1 MMNSCRMRWRRD
13 ALASRL
19 PYREGVTIAA
29 DERAALSDLLDEL
42 GPDEPTLCEGWT
54 TRDLLAHLLVRER
67 RPDAAV
73 GIIVPL
79 LAKRTNQVMAS
90 IAEKPFDDMVEQ
102 FRSGPPLWSP
112 FAVPMLGDKANCV
125 EFFVHHED
133 VRRAQPSWEV
143 RADDAARDDAMWKVL
158 KMMGRLMY
166 RRSPVGVTLRS
177 TGRTD
182 LVVKKG
188 EPGVVVVGLPGEIVL
203 HAYGR
208 PIDKVRLVVQG
219 ERNDIKVFEDS
230 PRGL

>member
-1 MMNSCRMRWRRD
+1 M
-13 ALASRL
+13 SRL

-29 DERAALSDLLDEL
+29 DERAALSDLFGEL

-67 RPDAAV
+67 RPDAAG
-73 GIIVPL
+73 GIIIPL

-102 FRSGPPLWSP
+102 FRDGPPIWSP
-112 FAVPMLGDKANCV
+112 FAVPILGDKANLV

-133 VRRAQPSWEV
+133 VRRAQPSWEA
-143 RADDAARDDAMWKVL
+143 RADDASRDDAMWKVL
-158 KMMGRLMY
+158 KMMGKLMY

-177 TGRTD
+177 VGRHD
-182 LVVKKG
+182 LVVKRR

-219 ERNDIKVFEDS
+219 ERNDIEAFETA